1 MPDILSQGEIDALLT
16 ALSSGEVTAEDI
28 RREDGAS
35 RIRPYDFKRAMRF
48 SKEHL
53 RTISR
58 IHELYSRLLATYL
71 SVQARTVVQV
81 LIASVDQ
88 VPYEEFVRS
97 IPEVT
102 VLHVID
108 VKTLGGKFLVEMGN
122 NVASAML
129 DRLLGGLGH
138 KIDAEHRFTDIDIL
152 VMERLFA
159 RSLPSLSAAWAGIA
173 DLQFTYDGLEINP
186 QFIQIAN
193 QNDVVL
199 VVSLAV
205 SIGPVSGLINLCM
218 PHVVLETVMP
228 RLSNR
233 FAFATPQ
240 RDGVDASVQSRLLSM
255 HMGSVEVGLKA
266 EIGHTSIRVDEFLGL
281 KAGDVIALDQPID
294 RPLTIR
300 VGEEPKYWGYP
311 GTTRGR
317 YALKISR
324 VVEEGV
330 EVE

>member
-16 ALSSGEVTAEDI
+16 ALSSGEVSAEDI

-53 RTISR
+53 RSISR

-81 LIASVDQ
+81 LVASVDQ
-88 VPYEEFVRS
+88 VPYEEFLRS

-108 VKTLGGKFLVEMGN
+108 VEALGGKFLVEMGS
-122 NVASAML
+122 NVAAAML

-138 KIDAEHRFTDIDIL
+138 KIDTDHRLTDIDIL
-152 VMERLFA
+152 VMERLFT
-159 RSLPSLSAAWAGIA
+159 RSLPTLRAAWSGIA

-240 RDGVDASVQSRLLSM
+240 RSGVDASAQSRLLSK
-255 HMGSVEVGLKA
+255 HMNSIEVGVRA
-266 EIGHTSIRVDEFLGL
+266 EVGHASIRVDEFLGL
-281 KAGDVIALDQPID
+281 KAGDVIALEQPID

-311 GTTRGR
+311 GTMRGR

-324 VVEEGV
+324 VVEEGA
-330 EVE
+330 ELE

>member
-16 ALSSGEVTAEDI
+16 ALSSGEVSAEDI

-138 KIDAEHRFTDIDIL
+138 KIDVEHRFTDIDIL

-240 RDGVDASVQSRLLSM
+240 RDGVDASVQSRLLSV

>member
-1 MPDILSQGEIDALLT
+1 MPDILSQGEIDALLS
-16 ALSSGEVTAEDI
+16 ALSSGEVSAEDI
-28 RREDGAS
+28 RREDTAS

-53 RTISR
+53 RSISR

-81 LIASVDQ
+81 LVASVDQ
-88 VPYEEFVRS
+88 VPYEEFLRS

-108 VKTLGGKFLVEMGN
+108 VEALGGKFLVEMGS
-122 NVASAML
+122 NVAAAML

-138 KIDAEHRFTDIDIL
+138 KIDADHRLTDIDIL
-152 VMERLFA
+152 VMERLFT
-159 RSLPSLSAAWAGIA
+159 RSLPTLRAAWAGIA

-205 SIGPVSGLINLCM
+205 SIGPVSGLINMCM

-240 RDGVDASVQSRLLSM
+240 RSGVDASAQSRLLSR
-255 HMGSVEVGLKA
+255 HMNSIEVGVRA
-266 EIGHTSIRVDEFLGL
+266 EVGHASIRVDEFLGL
-281 KAGDVIALDQPID
+281 KAGDVIALEQPID
-294 RPLTIR
+294 RPLAIR

-311 GTTRGR
+311 GIARGR

-324 VVEEGV
+324 MVEEGA
-330 EVE
+330 ELE